1 MLLALLL
8 LAPRQRAG
16 VVVVMVAV
24 VVMLL
29 PPIHL
34 LSRQTALRM
43 EEGGKQAG
51 WRTVCGGMR
60 GERCL
65 HPGMLRPQ
73 QQEQH
78 HQQEQEAEQEEEQW
92 QWQEVFLLLL
102 LPSLLAALQAM
113 SHSDHQ
119 YMWVHHPGSIPHGML
134 TLSPLPVTTL
144 IPHSLPSL
152 WRHPFQLVSPVQL
165 PLLLRLLR
173 LPPLV
178 LLLLTLLV
186 VPSLVPFPLPIPM
199 LLLEVGGRTRILT
212 PSLTHNPIRT
222 LTLTLT
228 CPH

>member
-8 LAPRQRAG
+8 LAPPRQRA
-16 VVVVMVAV
+16 VVVAARVAV
-24 VVMLL
+24 AAMPL
-29 PPIHL
+29 PPLHL
-34 LSRQTALRM
+34 LSWQTALRM

-51 WRTVCGGMR
+51 WRTVCGEMR
-60 GERCL
+60 GGRCL
-65 HPGMLRPQ
+65 HPGIPHPQ

-78 HQQEQEAEQEEEQW
+78 QQEQEEEEQE

-134 TLSPLPVTTL
+134 TLSPLPLTTL
-144 IPHSLPSL
+144 ISHSLPSP
-152 WRHPFQLVSPVQL
+152 WRLPFQLVSPVQL

-173 LPPLV
+173 LPPLL